1 MKSNTFSFLGLLSRL
16 FTISDIKPS
25 RPKSFSLLG
34 KAIAIGSLL
43 SVTTVDGMAQ
53 IGFGNPVKFNDGWR
67 FELADVRTA
76 NTSGISSP
84 AAAKSNAESTPD
96 ETIIAVVPETHDSLW
111 RQVTLPH
118 DWSIEGTASPDLAS
132 GTG

>member
-1 MKSNTFSFLGLLSRL
+1 M
-16 FTISDIKPS
+16 
-25 RPKSFSLLG
+25 
-34 KAIAIGSLL
+34 AIGSLL
-43 SVTTVDGMAQ
+43 SVVTVDGMAQ

-84 AAAKSNAESTPD
+84 AAAKTNAEAIAD

-118 DWSIEGTASPDLAS
+118 DWSIEGIASPDLAS
-132 GTG
+132 GTGYMPGGVGFYRKRFNHDAKAAEGRRIYIYF